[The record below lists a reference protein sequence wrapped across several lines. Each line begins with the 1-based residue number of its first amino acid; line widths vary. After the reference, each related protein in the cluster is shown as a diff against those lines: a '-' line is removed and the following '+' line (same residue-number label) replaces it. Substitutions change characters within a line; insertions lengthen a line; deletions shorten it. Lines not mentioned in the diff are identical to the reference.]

1 MKSFPDII
9 FVDFVDSDPVFAK
22 YLQVYYVKTG
32 KSRYICAMC
41 KFVLH
46 KNMTFRTNLRSAIGF
61 VSKTT
66 NGRNLLLALVESD
79 PIFAKYWQLYYVK
92 TRKSRFVYL
101 HSLCK
106 FWHFMDTIFRTNL

>member
-1 MKSFPDII
+1 MQIFRANLQSPRFVTSKHTKSFPDII
-9 FVDFVDSDPVFAK
+9 FVDLVDFDPVFAK

-61 VSKTT
+61 VSNHT
-66 NGRNLLLALVESD
+66 NRRNL
-79 PIFAKYWQLYYVK
+79 F
-92 TRKSRFVYL
+92 
-101 HSLCK
+101 
-106 FWHFMDTIFRTNL
+106 